1 MDKRTEELIDKAVEG
16 DKEALEHLL
25 SEMQDMIYNLS
36 LRMLGTIPDAED
48 ASQEILVRIMTNL
61 SSFRKESSFQTWV
74 YRVAVNYL
82 LNYKKS
88 MFAQRPLNFE
98 FYGDDIAHAQ
108 TDEVEE
114 LVAEIDRK
122 EMAEELKM
130 SCTNVMLQCLDA
142 QSRCIF
148 IFGTMFKL
156 DSRIAGEVLGMT
168 PENYRQRLSRIRRK
182 MADFLAH
189 YCGLTKSGMCS
200 CEKRLNYAVSQGRI
214 NPKKKQYVNL
224 KTLDKEKLF
233 ECKEEMEQ
241 LDELSDTFEGFPYYQ
256 SAITARQVVDSLM
269 HSKQLKRIQEL

>member
-1 MDKRTEELIDKAVEG
+1 MEKKIEEFIDKAVAG

-25 SEMQDMIYNLS
+25 DGVQDMIFNLS
-36 LRMLGTIPDAED
+36 LRMLGTVPDAED
-48 ASQEILVRIMTNL
+48 ASQDILVRIITNL

-74 YRVAVNYL
+74 YRLAVNYL

-98 FYGDDIAHAQ
+98 FYGNDIANAR

-114 LVAEIDRK
+114 LVEELDRA

-142 QSRCIF
+142 ESRCIF
-148 IFGTMFKL
+148 ILGTMFKL
-156 DSRIAGEVLGMT
+156 DSRVAGELLGMT
-168 PENYRQRLSRIRRK
+168 PENYRQRLSRIRKK
-182 MADFLAH
+182 MADFLAQ

-214 NPKKKQYVNL
+214 NPKKKEYASL
-224 KTLDKEKLF
+224 KILDKEILS

-241 LDELSDTFEGFPYYQ
+241 LEELSDTFEQFPYYR
-256 SAITARQVVDSLM
+256 SVITVRQVMESLM
-269 HSKQLKRIQEL
+269 QSKQLKRIQEL